1 MIKLASLKKL
11 SLLFLIFAL
20 IGLLV
25 RMESLEF
32 MMAANLLDSPS
43 DLGLVDLVFNL
54 FTLPLVSIYWFLPLS
69 FSLYYL
75 NSFSGIFEDELFD
88 LLVLR
93 FDSRQK
99 FLYQQFKL
107 LLEILVEY
115 LGLLLASCLLL
126 WFLLGHRLEDNHYHF
141 IINQT
146 PSPLL
151 IDFTVIMVYII
162 LGLFMVGLLTL
173 FLFLLTQNGFVVSL
187 VILAFCLSHAVIYLI
202 NLPDYISALLP
213 FTQFSRASSQIF
225 QPFGLAVDWFTPIFQ
240 LTYLVLL
247 ILVLIIANTRIF
259 NHFER

>member
-11 SLLFLIFAL
+11 TLLFLIFAL

-25 RMESLEF
+25 RIESLEF

-75 NSFSGIFEDELFD
+75 NSFSGIFEDEFFD

-141 IINQT
+141 II
-146 PSPLL
+146 
-151 IDFTVIMVYII
+151 
-162 LGLFMVGLLTL
+162 LLTKPLHL
-173 FLFLLTQNGFVVSL
+173 FSFILLL
-187 VILAFCLSHAVIYLI
+187 
-202 NLPDYISALLP
+202 
-213 FTQFSRASSQIF
+213 
-225 QPFGLAVDWFTPIFQ
+225 
-240 LTYLVLL
+240 
-247 ILVLIIANTRIF
+247 
-259 NHFER
+259 